1 MNQNLRKRWLSRLAY
16 GSGDAACNIVLGM
29 MSSILILFYTD
40 YIGLDPAAVGV
51 VMLIARFVDGGVSLL
66 VGYLSEKTRSR
77 HGKFRP
83 WLLWSAVPYA
93 ISVVLMF
100 TVPMAEQTA
109 QLIYIFVVYNLCT
122 SILYNTINIPYGGL
136 LYTMTRDPQ
145 ERDMLS
151 TIRMTLASVGRL
163 LAVCGTLPLV
173 RLWGSGQAAW
183 AWASAIWAAAAML
196 LLVFCFAFCKEEV
209 PAEQP
214 AAKKVPLGTAIKAI
228 ACNRYFWMGAS
239 FQMLH
244 SVYTIATGTGLT
256 YYSKYILGDEGLYS
270 GLFLIEMSVLAG
282 AMLLC
287 PALFRRWGKRS
298 CSMAGL
304 ALAVLGQLLVFIGPA
319 QFFWVAVSLVVRTI
333 GVAPFISAFFAFIG
347 EAVEF
352 GHWKAG
358 IRQEGLICSGCAV
371 FTRIGGG
378 FATAAITGLL
388 SLAGYIS
395 STADA
400 AVSTQPES
408 VLQMIR
414 TIYIWGPVL
423 CMAAIFAVLAFY
435 KLEKQLPGIL
445 RELAAQK
452 TADT

>member
-1 MNQNLRKRWLSRLAY
+1 MKSNTRKLWITRLAY
-16 GSGDAACNIVLGM
+16 GGGDAACNIALGM

-40 YIGLDPAAVGV
+40 YIGIDPAAVGV
-51 VMLIARFVDGGVSLL
+51 VMLIARFVDGASSLA
-66 VGYLSEKTRSR
+66 VGWLSEKTRSR
-77 HGKFRP
+77 YGKFRP
-83 WLLWSAVPYA
+83 WILWSAVPYA
-93 ISVVLMF
+93 ISLVLLF

-122 SILYNTINIPYGGL
+122 AILYNTINIPYGGL

-151 TIRMTLASVGRL
+151 TIRMSLASVGRL

-173 RLWGSGQAAW
+173 QLWGGGQASW
-183 AWASAIWAAAAML
+183 AWASAIWAAVAMV
-196 LLVFCFAFCKEEV
+196 LLVFCFLYCKEDV

-214 AAKKVPLGTAIKAI
+214 AAEKVPLGTAVRAL
-228 ACNRYFWMGAS
+228 AGNRYFWMGAA

-244 SVYTIATGTGLT
+244 SIYTLATGTGLT

-270 GLFLIEMSVLAG
+270 GLFLIEMTVLIVT
-282 AMLLC
+282 MLLC
-287 PALFRRWGKRS
+287 PALFRRWGKRRS
-298 CSMAGL
+298 SMAGL
-304 ALAVLGQLLVFIGPA
+304 ALAVLGQLLIFIGPDS
-319 QFFWVAVSLVVRTI
+319 FLWVAVSLVVRTV

-347 EAVEF
+347 EAVEY
-352 GHWKAG
+352 GHWKTG

-371 FTRIGGG
+371 VTRVGSG
-378 FATAAITGLL
+378 FATAGITGLL
-388 SLAGYIS
+388 SLAGYVS

-400 AVSTQPES
+400 AAHTQPDS
-408 VLQMIR
+408 VLRMIR

-423 CMAAIFAVLAFY
+423 CMTVTLAVVAAFT
-435 KLEKQLPGIL
+435 LEKRLPAIL
-445 RELAAQK
+445 KELAARE